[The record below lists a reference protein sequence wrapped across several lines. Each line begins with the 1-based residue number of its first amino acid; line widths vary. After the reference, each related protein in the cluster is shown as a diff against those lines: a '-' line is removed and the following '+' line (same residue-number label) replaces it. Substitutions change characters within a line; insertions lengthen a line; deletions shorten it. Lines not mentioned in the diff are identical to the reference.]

1 LLYPAERQQQT
12 IDPPALRDGD
22 DSSSHAQFA
31 FAKAIVYNAN
41 LRAAYLLD
49 GF

>member
-1 LLYPAERQQQT
+1 LFYPAERPEQT
-12 IDPPALRDGD
+12 TDSSALRDEGD
-22 DSSSHAQFA
+22 GSPHAQFA

-41 LRAAYLLD
+41 LRVSYLLD